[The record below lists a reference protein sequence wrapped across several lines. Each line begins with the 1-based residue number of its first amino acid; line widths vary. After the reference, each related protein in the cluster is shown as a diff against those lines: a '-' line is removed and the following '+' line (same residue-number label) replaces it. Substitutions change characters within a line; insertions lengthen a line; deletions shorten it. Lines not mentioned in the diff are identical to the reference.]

1 MSFLTPV
8 YLAGTL
14 KGIVMVDVNQDN
26 LKNIFY
32 TQDRPLVWR
41 YLNVTLKDMDS
52 GKEIIINQ
60 SKNNLFQYVNYSHD
74 IPGGLRVSLSLDLTY
89 FFVSSWKAL
98 AFYLLA
104 TALLLNMVRM
114 HFRLY
119 RNVTREN
126 ISDAMTGLYNR
137 KILTPVLEQRLQRLV
152 NTGTPVT
159 FVAIDCDRLKLIN
172 DTQGTR
178 KATEL

>member
-14 KGIVMVDVNQDN
+14 KGIVMVDVNRDN
-26 LKNIFY
+26 LKIFLY
-32 TQDRPLVWR
+32 RDRPLVWR

-89 FFVSSWKAL
+89 FLVSSRKAL
-98 AFYLLA
+98 AFTYWQRRSCLIWYGC
-104 TALLLNMVRM
+104 T
-114 HFRLY
+114 FGFI
-119 RNVTREN
+119 VT
-126 ISDAMTGLYNR
+126 SHA
-137 KILTPVLEQRLQRLV
+137 KILAMP
-152 NTGTPVT
+152 
-159 FVAIDCDRLKLIN
+159 
-172 DTQGTR
+172 
-178 KATEL
+178 